1 MKVIILHNDRKPF
14 YISKE
19 KKDCFHLETAEFFPS
34 KFTFMNFFFFYSSVF
49 VRTVYTHDSIVTS
62 HILYASH
69 LYGIVILGI
78 SQPMDSKRFYYYF
91 MTALVL
97 G

>member
-34 KFTFMNFFFFYSSVF
+34 KFTFMNFFFFF
-49 VRTVYTHDSIVTS
+49 FTHQYLFGPYI
-62 HILYASH
+62 
-69 LYGIVILGI
+69 
-78 SQPMDSKRFYYYF
+78 P
-91 MTALVL
+91 MTALLFPIFYTHRIFMVL
-97 G
+97 LFLESPSLWIQRDFIITS